1 MKLVI
6 GNSSSTALCS
16 LLVGAAFSLSASA
29 QVSST
34 NGYVCAPKNPGG
46 EETRL
51 NIRQQGGQAVNL
63 APDAT
68 FPVVCP
74 VVVDPVLSSSHAVV
88 IGLANNN
95 SSTQNFSCALEEN
108 TIAGSTVRTI
118 GRSLKVGRD
127 SGGAMIW
134 ENVALADATN
144 YFSVRCILPPKGGV
158 SLVTWYNFK

>member
-1 MKLVI
+1 MKFVTGYSLF
-6 GNSSSTALCS
+6 TALC
-16 LLVGAAFSLSASA
+16 LLLIGAIFPLSATA

-51 NIRQQGGQAVNL
+51 YFRQQGGQAVNL
-63 APDAT
+63 APNAS

-74 VVVDPVLSSSHAVV
+74 VVIDPVFFSSHAVV
-88 IGLANNN
+88 IGLANN
-95 SSTQNFSCALEEN
+95 SSSAQNFSCALEEN
-108 TIAGSTVRTI
+108 TIAGDTVRTI
-118 GRSLKVGRD
+118 GRSLKVNRS

-134 ENVALADATN
+134 ENIALSDATM

-158 SLVTWYNFK
+158 SLVAWYNFQ